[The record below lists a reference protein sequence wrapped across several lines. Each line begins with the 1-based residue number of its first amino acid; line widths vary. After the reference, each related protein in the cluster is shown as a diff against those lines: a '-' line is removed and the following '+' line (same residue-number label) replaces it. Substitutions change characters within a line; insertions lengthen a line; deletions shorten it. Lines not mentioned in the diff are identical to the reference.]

1 MHKPPATIIISLFSF
16 SHCNFLIIPILNA
29 YSYNVMLNPPTPH
42 TLPLPLTTSLSTCLQ
57 EHAQYKFIGN
67 VLFIDIHDHLKLML
81 MKKKSILLKFLSLTY
96 MPYHNNDFHS
106 GNTTVMMTR

>member
-1 MHKPPATIIISLFSF
+1 M
-16 SHCNFLIIPILNA
+16 
-29 YSYNVMLNPPTPH
+29 H
-42 TLPLPLTTSLSTCLQ
+42 TLIMSCSSPRPHIPFHFHFLLSLSLSLSTCLQ

-96 MPYHNNDFHS
+96 MPYHNNDFHT